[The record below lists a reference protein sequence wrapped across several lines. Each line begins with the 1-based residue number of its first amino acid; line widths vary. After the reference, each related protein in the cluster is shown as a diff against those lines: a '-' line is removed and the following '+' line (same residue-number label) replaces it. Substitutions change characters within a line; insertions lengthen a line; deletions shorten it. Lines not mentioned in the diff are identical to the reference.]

1 MMVEFVSP
9 LKTEFASNIVYIVSM
24 QCSSKGISWI
34 SYFVKDSTCLINL
47 LQGRHEMESFVP
59 NGPERFSV
67 YHVKISEFEL
77 DIIVNPVLALFV
89 MFVRCCS
96 SNQDKDLQF
105 RSL

>member
-24 QCSSKGISWI
+24 QCSSKGISRI
-34 SYFVKDSTCLINL
+34 SYIEKDSTCLINL
-47 LQGRHEMESFVP
+47 LQGGHEMESVVP
-59 NGPERFSV
+59 IGPERFSV
-67 YHVKISEFEL
+67 LSYVQISEFEL
-77 DIIVNPVLALFV
+77 DIKVNPVLAL
-89 MFVRCCS
+89 FVRCCS